1 MKVPNT
7 FRTESASRDSDQM
20 SLPLKINHQT
30 SRVKAKDK
38 VKVKEASEKE
48 KKTYRRKLDEKLS

>member
-1 MKVPNT
+1 MKIPNA
-7 FRTESASRDSDQM
+7 FKTESASRDSAPT

-38 VKVKEASEKE
+38 VKEASEE
-48 KKTYRRKLDEKLS
+48 EMNET